1 MLDKLIFVITVKLH
15 EQEHVHWP
23 LKWTLILKKEIWEG
37 VKLINEVNVKRP
49 ALPYLK
55 FSTTVGFRDAYLTPD
70 IICLAQ
76 LETSCSTER
85 NML

>member
-1 MLDKLIFVITVKLH
+1 M
-15 EQEHVHWP
+15 
-23 LKWTLILKKEIWEG
+23 
-37 VKLINEVNVKRP
+37 KLINEVNVKRP